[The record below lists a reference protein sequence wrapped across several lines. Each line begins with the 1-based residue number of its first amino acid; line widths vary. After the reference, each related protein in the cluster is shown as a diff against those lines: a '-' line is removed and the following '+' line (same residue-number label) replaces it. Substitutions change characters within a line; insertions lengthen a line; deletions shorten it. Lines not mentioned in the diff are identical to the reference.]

1 MQRAGADADIL
12 RGEGVAPRRTDD
24 PARLRGVPIEA
35 RHLGVKQ
42 RIVVEIELP
51 PDPLAVRQDLRRMR
65 VFLRRHVAGLFEQR
79 HVDHRR
85 GVTLRAGIS
94 VPVPGAAEIAA
105 LLDDADILDAGLGQP
120 RRSGEPG
127 KAAADKGEGDVIR
140 LRCALDHRRVGILE
154 IMRELA
160 LDLEILVIA
169 VGTEPLVALLA
180 VLRAQPLL
188 VDRGGL
194 CVSGLL
200 GHRHRK
206 GASFQRFF
214 VLVPG
219 R

>member
-12 RGEGVAPRRTDD
+12 RGEGVAPRGADD
-24 PARLRGVPIEA
+24 PARLRRVPIEA
-35 RHLGVKQ
+35 RHLGVEQ
-42 RIVVEIELP
+42 RVVIEIELP
-51 PDPLAVRQDLRRMR
+51 ADPLAVREDLGRMR

-85 GVTLRAGIS
+85 RVALRAGIP

-105 LLDDADILDAGLGQP
+105 LLDDADILDPGLGQP

-127 KAAADKGEGDVIR
+127 EAAADEGEGDVVG
-140 LRCALDHRRVGILE
+140 LRRALNDRRVGIVE

-160 LDLEILVIA
+160 LDLEILVVA
-169 VGTEPLVALLA
+169 VGTQPLVAFLLI
-180 VLRAQPLL
+180 LQAQPRL

-200 GHRHRK
+200 GHRHRRAPRSS
-206 GASFQRFF
+206 GS
-214 VLVPG
+214 
-219 R
+219 